1 MRPQNF
7 ATAERLRPLC
17 TWHRESPWNESSKCL
32 AAGRA
37 PCCEG
42 SAEELTV
49 SNHHTGTHL
58 ASESLSDLALTR
70 DGIDTKIRIIPAVG
84 SSGYS
89 RVLVLEAL

>member
-1 MRPQNF
+1 M
-7 ATAERLRPLC
+7 LRGV
-17 TWHRESPWNESSKCL
+17 
-32 AAGRA
+32 GRRA
-37 PCCEG
+37 DSFQP
-42 SAEELTV
+42 SYR
-49 SNHHTGTHL
+49 HL